1 MATLNEKTMEDVCD
15 VFLWPEGDFVFQP
28 RGPVIKDS
36 VVINLDPIHLVFE
49 GIRRNELWSRL
60 NAVIHPGNLFERSS
74 EFMDDKGAWEDVRVA
89 KHVFVHLDGNV
100 TVADLVERLP
110 FSRYKIYRA
119 VSELLER
126 RLLVHSDLTAAAD
139 RQRRTERKL
148 GDAQKAAADGR
159 WTEAIE
165 ILQGL
170 LASNPGRQDLMDEL
184 LSVTRRFEQTIYE
197 HYFAKEDV
205 PVVTIGTD
213 ALSRVRIEPSDGFVL
228 SRIDGRLT
236 VRDILRISPVTEFDG
251 LRSFKRLLAARL
263 IDFPTRK
270 GPPENRPASASR

>member
-1 MATLNEKTMEDVCD
+1 EKTMEDVCD
-15 VFLWPEGDFVFQP
+15 VFLWPDGDFVFQS

-139 RQRRTERKL
+139 GTQARGCAESSCGRPLDRGHRDSAGTSGVESRPSGL
-148 GDAQKAAADGR
+148 DGR
-159 WTEAIE
+159 APLGHAE
-165 ILQGL
+165 
-170 LASNPGRQDLMDEL
+170 
-184 LSVTRRFEQTIYE
+184 
-197 HYFAKEDV
+197 
-205 PVVTIGTD
+205 
-213 ALSRVRIEPSDGFVL
+213 VRANHL
-228 SRIDGRLT
+228 
-236 VRDILRISPVTEFDG
+236 
-251 LRSFKRLLAARL
+251 
-263 IDFPTRK
+263 
-270 GPPENRPASASR
+270 